1 MTSGWA
7 AALLV
12 IALGAQRAA
21 GAEIID
27 RTLAVVGGEV
37 VLLSDANAA
46 VKFGLIDVP
55 AIGDEAG
62 LRAALNAL
70 VDRQL
75 QLFEVNRYLPP
86 EPAASA
92 IDARVDAIRARLG
105 EAGFRAALAE
115 TGMAEAQVRSRIRDN
130 LRIDELPRAALRRGA
145 AADRRRSA
153 ALLPRQRGDVHEERR
168 TAAVRR
174 RPGGGAGSAG
184 AGAQRRADRGMA
196 RHAAPQGRD
205 PDPAGAALT
214 TSARRSGSPD
224 PGAPRWA

>member
-1 MTSGWA
+1 MTSNKQRVTSGWA

-12 IALGAQRAA
+12 FALGAQPAA

-27 RTLAVVGGEV
+27 RTLAVVGGEI

-86 EPAASA
+86 EPAPSA
-92 IDARVDAIRARLG
+92 IDARLDAIRARLG

-115 TGMAEAQVRSRIRDN
+115 TGMAEAQVRSRVRDN
-130 LRIDELPRAALRRGA
+130 LRIESYRAQRFGAALQPT
-145 AADRRRSA
+145 DDD
-153 ALLPRQRGDVHEERR
+153 LLRYYRANEATFTKNGVLQPFDDVR
-168 TAAVRR
+168 AAVRDQLVR
-174 RPGGGAGSAG
+174 ERSGALIAEWLDTLR
-184 AGAQRRADRGMA
+184 RRAEI
-196 RHAAPQGRD
+196 QI
-205 PDPAGAALT
+205 LL
-214 TSARRSGSPD
+214 
-224 PGAPRWA
+224 APR

>member
-1 MTSGWA
+1 MTSSRQRVTSGWA

-27 RTLAVVGGEV
+27 RTLAVVGGEI

-46 VKFGLIDVP
+46 VKFGLIEVP

-62 LRAALNAL
+62 LRAALHAL

-130 LRIDELPRAALRRGA
+130 LRIESYRAQRFGAALQPT
-145 AADRRRSA
+145 DDD
-153 ALLPRQRGDVHEERR
+153 LLRYHRANEATFTRNGVLQPFDDVR
-168 TAAVRR
+168 AAVRDQLVR
-174 RPGGGAGSAG
+174 E
-184 AGAQRRADRGMA
+184 
-196 RHAAPQGRD
+196 
-205 PDPAGAALT
+205 
-214 TSARRSGSPD
+214 RSGALIAEWLD
-224 PGAPRWA
+224 TLRRRTEIQILLAPR

>member
-27 RTLAVVGGEV
+27 RTLAVVGGEI

-46 VKFGLIDVP
+46 VKFGLIEVP

-92 IDARVDAIRARLG
+92 IDARVDAIRARFG

-130 LRIDELPRAALRRGA
+130 LRIESYRAQRFGAALQPT
-145 AADRRRSA
+145 DDD
-153 ALLPRQRGDVHEERR
+153 LLRYYRANEATFTRNGVLQPFDDVR
-168 TAAVRR
+168 AAVRDQLVR
-174 RPGGGAGSAG
+174 E
-184 AGAQRRADRGMA
+184 
-196 RHAAPQGRD
+196 
-205 PDPAGAALT
+205 
-214 TSARRSGSPD
+214 RSGALIAEWLD
-224 PGAPRWA
+224 TLRRRTEIQILLAPR

>member
-27 RTLAVVGGEV
+27 RTLAVVGGEL

-92 IDARVDAIRARLG
+92 IDARVEAIRARLG

-130 LRIDELPRAALRRGA
+130 LRIDSYR
-145 AADRRRSA
+145 
-153 ALLPRQRGDVHEERR
+153 
-168 TAAVRR
+168 
-174 RPGGGAGSAG
+174 
-184 AGAQRRADRGMA
+184 AQRF
-196 RHAAPQGRD
+196 
-205 PDPAGAALT
+205 GAALQPT
-214 TSARRSGSPD
+214 DDDLLRYYRANEATFTKNGVLQPFDDVRATVRDQLVRERSGALIAEWLD
-224 PGAPRWA
+224 TLRRRTEIQILLAPR

>member
-1 MTSGWA
+1 MTSNKQGVTSGWA

-12 IALGAQRAA
+12 IALAAQPAA

-27 RTLAVVGGEV
+27 RTLAVVGGEI

-46 VKFGLIDVP
+46 VKFRLIDVP

-92 IDARVDAIRARLG
+92 IDARLDAIRARLG

-115 TGMAEAQVRSRIRDN
+115 TGMAEAQVRSRVRDN
-130 LRIDELPRAALRRGA
+130 LRIESYRAQRFGAALQPT
-145 AADRRRSA
+145 DDD
-153 ALLPRQRGDVHEERR
+153 LLRYYRANEATFTKNGVLQPFDDVR
-168 TAAVRR
+168 AAVREQLVR
-174 RPGGGAGSAG
+174 E
-184 AGAQRRADRGMA
+184 
-196 RHAAPQGRD
+196 
-205 PDPAGAALT
+205 
-214 TSARRSGSPD
+214 RSGALIAEWLD
-224 PGAPRWA
+224 TLRRRTEIQILLAPR